1 MAQTSKAR
9 KPPKKSKS
17 VLKRQR
23 QNIKKRMHNTSALAA
38 LHTEITKFNAI
49 LQGKEVEKAK
59 AFLRELIS
67 LVAHLSSRGILKKQ
81 TASRKISRLNQRF
94 NKIFAAKAL

>member
-1 MAQTSKAR
+1 MAQTGKAR

-23 QNIKKRMHNTSALAA
+23 QNIKRRARNASALSA
-38 LHTEITKFNAI
+38 LHTEIRKFDMMLNR
-49 LQGKEVEKAK
+49 KEIDKAK
-59 AFLRELIS
+59 EFLRKLVG

-81 TASRKISRLNQRF
+81 TASRKISRLYLRF
-94 NKIFAAKAL
+94 NKVSGVKAP